1 MLSAVVFL
9 HSLLSSSFVRLI
21 RRDATAS
28 GASGDSNMILKALLE
43 RQFHTQHGGYALI
56 PIVDAPAVAMAKAAG
71 VGARLGSS
79 SSSSSPRGNQPPLLE
94 LGGSLDPGRFTPLL
108 LGEGGEDVDGVGPLV
123 VSLHEGTFT
132 YENGT
137 TGYAGDVAVLRF
149 DGGSDSSSSSSS
161 GAIDLLVVSQSAYF
175 VGQACFT
182 SFGLQPADYDV
193 VVVKSPNGFR
203 PHYEAIA
210 ESIIPVDVPGST
222 SANLLSLPFVN
233 LQRPIFPLDRDARPL
248 ALLGL
253 EVAEATAN
261 L

>member
-56 PIVDAPAVAMAKAAG
+56 PIVDAPAVAMAMAAG

-79 SSSSSPRGNQPPLLE
+79 SSSSPNQPLLE

-108 LGEGGEDVDGVGPLV
+108 LGEGGEDGFGDVDEVGPLV

-149 DGGSDSSSSSSS
+149 DGGSASSSSS

>member
-1 MLSAVVFL
+1 
-9 HSLLSSSFVRLI
+9 
-21 RRDATAS
+21 
-28 GASGDSNMILKALLE
+28 MILKALLE

-79 SSSSSPRGNQPPLLE
+79 SSSPNQPLLE

-108 LGEGGEDVDGVGPLV
+108 LGEGGEGGEDGFGDVDGVGPLV

-149 DGGSDSSSSSSS
+149 DGGSDSSSSSGGGGG

-253 EVAEATAN
+253 EVAETTAN